1 MRDVIAR
8 SIILSIDRRSFRLR
22 APPELQKGGC
32 SGRVLTYTGAELAR
46 ENPLAS
52 YRGGKVM
59 VSATA
64 LLLLVLGAHLA
75 SCEELGSRRSPVIR
89 RARGVPTTGC
99 YIVAMKNDASE
110 EELQQAAAKASKA
123 SDDAKLHGL
132 VQKVKKAFTV
142 KLNPYALEMVR
153 EECQKG

>member
-1 MRDVIAR
+1 
-8 SIILSIDRRSFRLR
+8 
-22 APPELQKGGC
+22 
-32 SGRVLTYTGAELAR
+32 
-46 ENPLAS
+46 
-52 YRGGKVM
+52 M
-59 VSATA
+59 VSALRSTTTA

-75 SCEELGSRRSPVIR
+75 SCEELRSRRSPVIR

-99 YIVAMKNDASE
+99 YIVAMKDDASE
-110 EELQQAAAKASKA
+110 QELQQAATKAAKA

-153 EECQKG
+153 EGREGLRLMRESKLISFSSGATSSWSRLHRRGRVCSWRSERYHLTMAGGPH

>member
-1 MRDVIAR
+1 
-8 SIILSIDRRSFRLR
+8 
-22 APPELQKGGC
+22 
-32 SGRVLTYTGAELAR
+32 
-46 ENPLAS
+46 
-52 YRGGKVM
+52 M